1 MLCDCMRKLSI
12 EEQKKIQFGILQDI
26 AAFCEKKHIT
36 YFLAYGTLIG
46 AIRHNGYIPWDD
58 DIDIAMPRPDYDRF
72 VRIFNSEYEYTK
84 VLEMSLSDKYGIPF
98 AKAYDNRTWVD
109 ELHYKPDEYGVFV
122 DIFPIDGIKGTL
134 QFKKM
139 DRLNKL
145 LHIKKANYTRRS
157 LLKIVRNFLGKIV
170 LLPFSVHDILER
182 MDKIA
187 RQYPFGTTP
196 KAGLISVPYGM
207 REIVDTSVFEQT
219 IFHEFEGSQFRIPIG
234 YDAWLKSLYG
244 DYMQLPP
251 EEKRI
256 PHHVLDAYWKD

>member
-1 MLCDCMRKLSI
+1 MRKLTI
-12 EEQKKIQFGILQDI
+12 NEQREIQLTVLQNV
-26 AAFCEKKHIT
+26 ANYCEQNNLR

-58 DIDIAMPRPDYDRF
+58 DIDIAMPRPDYDLF
-72 VRIFNSEYEYTK
+72 MKSFNQEYDYTK
-84 VLEMSLSDKYGIPF
+84 VLEMSISKKYGIPF
-98 AKAYDNRTWVD
+98 AKAYDNRTWID

-122 DIFPIDGIKGTL
+122 DIFPIDGIKGTS

-157 LLKIVRNFLGKIV
+157 SFKIIRNFIGKII
-170 LLPFSVHDILER
+170 LLPFSIHDRLER

-196 KAGLISVPYGM
+196 KAGLISVPYGI

-219 IFHEFEGSQFRIPIG
+219 TYHEFEGLLFRIPTG
-234 YDAWLKSLYG
+234 YDVWLKSIYG

-256 PHHVLDAYWKD
+256 PHHVLDAYWKE

>member
-1 MLCDCMRKLSI
+1 MRKLTVN
-12 EEQKKIQFGILQDI
+12 EQREIQLKVLQDV
-26 AAFCEKKHIT
+26 ANYCEQNNLR

-46 AIRHNGYIPWDD
+46 AVRHNGFIPWDD
-58 DIDIAMPRPDYDRF
+58 DIDIAMPRPDYDLF
-72 VRIFNSEYEYTK
+72 IKSFNHEYDYTK
-84 VLEMSLSDKYGIPF
+84 VLEMSISKKYGIPF
-98 AKAYDNRTWVD
+98 AKAYDNRTWID
-109 ELHYKPDEYGVFV
+109 ELHYKPEEYGVFV

-139 DRLNKL
+139 DRFNKL
-145 LHIKKANYTRRS
+145 LHIKKANFTRRS
-157 LLKIVRNFLGKIV
+157 LFKIIRNYFGKII
-170 LLPFSVHDILER
+170 LLPFSVHDILKR

-196 KAGLISVPYGM
+196 KAGLISVPYGI

-219 IFHEFEGSQFRIPIG
+219 TYHEFEGLQFRIPIG
-234 YDAWLKSLYG
+234 YDVWLKSLYG

-251 EEKRI
+251 EEKRV